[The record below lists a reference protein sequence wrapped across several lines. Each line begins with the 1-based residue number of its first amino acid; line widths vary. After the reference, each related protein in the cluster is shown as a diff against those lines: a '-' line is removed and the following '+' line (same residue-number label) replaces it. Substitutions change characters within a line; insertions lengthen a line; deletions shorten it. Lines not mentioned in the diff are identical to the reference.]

1 MNWHVKFYSPVLRAE
16 LQSLEFASEDEA
28 LQMAFERAQAG
39 DKITAVE
46 GPDGETV
53 GSDEI
58 EVWFRENGLI
68 LPPVVPTR

>member
-1 MNWHVKFYSPVLRAE
+1 
-16 LQSLEFASEDEA
+16 
-28 LQMAFERAQAG
+28 MAFERAQAG